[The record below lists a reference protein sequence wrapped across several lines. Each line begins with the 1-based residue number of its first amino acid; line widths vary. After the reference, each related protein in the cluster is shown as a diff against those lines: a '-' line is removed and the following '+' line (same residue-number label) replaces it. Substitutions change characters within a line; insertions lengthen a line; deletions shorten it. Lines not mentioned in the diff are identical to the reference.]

1 MGRILASACDNICM
15 TLNLEAH
22 FMLRAKGRY
31 VDSAGEQAVSLGLCA
46 DGLLIELAGGPPE
59 LTPYSKVF
67 AGQIGQGE
75 AECIG
80 LPARPDVRIF
90 VNKRFLRAI
99 QAAMR
104 GETVWPQKR
113 RCWWPLF

>member
-1 MGRILASACDNICM
+1 MGRILASACDIIRM
-15 TLNLEAH
+15 TLNLERWL
-22 FMLRAKGRY
+22 MLKTKGRY
-31 VDSAGEQAVSLGLCA
+31 VDSNGEQTVSLGLCA

-59 LTPYSKVF
+59 LTPYSDVF

-80 LPARPDVRIF
+80 LPARPDLRIF
-90 VNKRFLRAI
+90 VNKRFLRAT

-104 GETVWPQKR
+104 GEAVWAQKR